1 MNAVAG
7 WAQRARQAVA
17 GMAIGA
23 LALLAGCGGGGTS
36 PQDAMSSVSS
46 AAADGNGVE
55 LVAAV
60 PGAAQVAR
68 ARIASVAVA
77 SAPATSLR
85 VHYRRS
91 DGNYTGWQIHTWNA
105 AQSPNW
111 NAGWNAAGSDDF
123 GVYYDVPLASG
134 TGTVGFLF
142 HNIDNKDNGGADQ
155 SYPLQAGANEI
166 WRLQGDST
174 NYAANPLLLPVPDIK
189 TVRVHYKRFDGGYSA
204 WGLHLWNGSG
214 LDASRLPAG
223 VAIENWGQPVALNA
237 MPGYALGDGEVVF
250 DIPVLNPQGDV
261 NRKNLEFIIH
271 GMPPNVND
279 KDGRDNNIHIEYA
292 ALTVTNQ
299 VGQIWLVEHDATV
312 YTAPPDLRQ
321 VSSTDAR
328 AVWLNKTLVKWPRI
342 ATSSPVRLYYSAT
355 GQISVGLDAPVQG
368 ADGYITLDAFTGTVP
383 AADALRFKYVASGTV
398 FNVRAADVAR
408 LPALH
413 QQQLVLAQEDANGK
427 VQNATTAQI
436 AGALDDL
443 YAAANNVPDLGA
455 TVANGSTRF
464 KVWAPTAQA
473 VSLVLTTPVN
483 GSPLLTRTT
492 TETMARDAATG
503 VWSLAKPGSLQ
514 GATYRYQVQ
523 VFVKGTGLVK
533 NLVTDPYSLGLTLGS
548 QQSVVMDL
556 NAAATKPAGWDGGTP
571 PATVN
576 APSDLSIY
584 ELHVRDFSAND
595 ATVPAAM
602 RGKYLAFT
610 QSQSNGMKH
619 LAALAAAGLTDVH
632 LLPVFDI
639 ASVNEKSCVTPS
651 PSGAPDSDSQQATVA
666 ATASTDCFNWG
677 YDPQQF
683 STPEGSYSSNAN
695 DPLARVVE
703 FRRMVQA
710 LNAAG
715 LRVGMDV
722 VFNHT
727 TSSGQAANSVLDKV
741 VPGYYFRLNDSG
753 GIERS
758 TCCENTAAENLM
770 MGKLMIDS
778 AVTWT
783 RDYRV
788 SSLRFDIM
796 GHHPRSVM
804 EALKARVKVATGRE
818 VQILGEGWNFGEVA
832 NGARFVQAEMLS
844 LNGSGIGSFNPIIR
858 DAVRGGGCC
867 DSGASVVANQGYVN
881 GFFYDSNANASG
893 QSRGELM
900 WQADRIK
907 ATLAGSIRSFQMQT
921 SWDATLPLE
930 QIDVGGIPAGWV
942 LEPSEV
948 VNYVENHDNLT
959 LFDNNAFRLP
969 TTTSHEDRARVQIL
983 ASAINAFSQGVAYFH
998 AGVDTLRSKSLDK
1011 NSYDSGDWFNRLDWS
1026 YADNNFGVGLPP
1038 ASQNADNW
1046 AYARPLLANT
1056 LIKPTAADIAWTRDA
1071 FRDLLRIRKST
1082 TLLRLRTAADI
1093 KARLSFLNTGSTQE
1107 ATVLVGRVNGA
1118 GYPGANFD
1126 ELVYLINVD
1135 KTAKQLSLPT
1145 LAGHALEL
1153 HPVQAAAGAA
1163 DARARQASFD
1173 SATGSFN
1180 VPARTA
1186 VVFVVRPAVSH

>member
-1 MNAVAG
+1 
-7 WAQRARQAVA
+7 
-17 GMAIGA
+17 
-23 LALLAGCGGGGTS
+23 
-36 PQDAMSSVSS
+36 
-46 AAADGNGVE
+46 
-55 LVAAV
+55 
-60 PGAAQVAR
+60 
-68 ARIASVAVA
+68 
-77 SAPATSLR
+77 
-85 VHYRRS
+85 
-91 DGNYTGWQIHTWNA
+91 
-105 AQSPNW
+105 
-111 NAGWNAAGSDDF
+111 
-123 GVYYDVPLASG
+123 
-134 TGTVGFLF
+134 
-142 HNIDNKDNGGADQ
+142 
-155 SYPLQAGANEI
+155 
-166 WRLQGDST
+166 
-174 NYAANPLLLPVPDIK
+174 
-189 TVRVHYKRFDGGYSA
+189 
-204 WGLHLWNGSG
+204 
-214 LDASRLPAG
+214 
-223 VAIENWGQPVALNA
+223 
-237 MPGYALGDGEVVF
+237 
-250 DIPVLNPQGDV
+250 
-261 NRKNLEFIIH
+261 
-271 GMPPNVND
+271 
-279 KDGRDNNIHIEYA
+279 
-292 ALTVTNQ
+292 
-299 VGQIWLVEHDATV
+299 
-312 YTAPPDLRQ
+312 
-321 VSSTDAR
+321 
-328 AVWLNKTLVKWPRI
+328 
-342 ATSSPVRLYYSAT
+342 
-355 GQISVGLDAPVQG
+355 
-368 ADGYITLDAFTGTVP
+368 
-383 AADALRFKYVASGTV
+383 
-398 FNVRAADVAR
+398 
-408 LPALH
+408 
-413 QQQLVLAQEDANGK
+413 
-427 VQNATTAQI
+427 
-436 AGALDDL
+436 
-443 YAAANNVPDLGA
+443 
-455 TVANGSTRF
+455 
-464 KVWAPTAQA
+464 
-473 VSLVLTTPVN
+473 
-483 GSPLLTRTT
+483 
-492 TETMARDAATG
+492 
-503 VWSLAKPGSLQ
+503 
-514 GATYRYQVQ
+514 
-523 VFVKGTGLVK
+523 
-533 NLVTDPYSLGLTLGS
+533 
-548 QQSVVMDL
+548 
-556 NAAATKPAGWDGGTP
+556 
-571 PATVN
+571 
-576 APSDLSIY
+576 
-584 ELHVRDFSAND
+584 
-595 ATVPAAM
+595 
-602 RGKYLAFT
+602 
-610 QSQSNGMKH
+610 
-619 LAALAAAGLTDVH
+619 
-632 LLPVFDI
+632 
-639 ASVNEKSCVTPS
+639 
-651 PSGAPDSDSQQATVA
+651 
-666 ATASTDCFNWG
+666 
-677 YDPQQF
+677 
-683 STPEGSYSSNAN
+683 
-695 DPLARVVE
+695 
-703 FRRMVQA
+703 MVQA

-741 VPGYYFRLNDSG
+741 VPGYYYRLNDSG

>member
-1 MNAVAG
+1 MKAWAG
-7 WAQRARQAVA
+7 WAWQARQAIA
-17 GMAIGA
+17 GLAIGV
-23 LALLAGCGGGGTS
+23 LALLGGCGGGTAEA
-36 PQDAMSSVSS
+36 PAAMSS
-46 AAADGNGVE
+46 ATADAGSVE
-55 LVAAV
+55 LIAGVPTAAT
-60 PGAAQVAR
+60 AR
-68 ARIASVAVA
+68 ARIAAVA
-77 SAPATSLR
+77 TPGAPATSLR
-85 VHYRRS
+85 VHYRRYNS
-91 DGNYTGWQIHTWNA
+91 DYAGWQIHTWNA

-111 NAGWNAAGSDDF
+111 NGGWNASGSDDF
-123 GVYYDVPLASG
+123 GVWYDVPLAAG

-142 HNIDNKDNGGADQ
+142 HAGDNKDNGGADQ
-155 SYPLQAGANEI
+155 SYALQSGANEI

-174 NYAANPLLLPVPDIK
+174 NYTSNPLLLPVPDIK
-189 TVRVHYKRFDGGYSA
+189 ALRVHYKRFDSGYGN

-214 LDASRLPAG
+214 LNAAALPTFPSG
-223 VAIENWGQPVALNA
+223 VNIDNWGQPVPLST
-237 MPGYALGDGEVVF
+237 MPGYAVGDGEVVF
-250 DIPVLNPQGDV
+250 DIPVLNPQGDP
-261 NRKNLEFIIH
+261 NRKSLEFIIH
-271 GMPPNVND
+271 GMPPNEND
-279 KDGRDNNIHIEYA
+279 KDGRPDNIHVEYA
-292 ALTVTNQ
+292 ALNIQNQ
-299 VGQIWLVEHDATV
+299 VGQIWLVERDATV

-328 AVWLNKTLVKWPRI
+328 AVWLNKSLVKWPRI

-355 GQISVGLDAPVQG
+355 GQISVGLESPVQG

-398 FNVRAADVAR
+398 FTVRTADIAR

-413 QQQLVLAQEDANGK
+413 QQQLVLVQEDANGK

-443 YAAANNVPDLGA
+443 YAAANDVPDLGA
-455 TVANGSTRF
+455 VARNGSTSF
-464 KVWAPTAQA
+464 KLWAPTAQN
-473 VSLVLTTPVN
+473 VSLVLTQPL
-483 GSPLLTRTT
+483 GSSGLTRTT
-492 TETMARDAATG
+492 TEPMNRDAATG
-503 VWSLAKPGSLQ
+503 AWSLTKQGHLQ
-514 GATYRYQVQ
+514 GASYRYQVQ

-533 NLVTDPYSLGLTLGS
+533 NLVADPYSLGLTLGS

-556 NAAATKPAGWDGGTP
+556 QSQATKPNGWDQSAP
-571 PATVN
+571 PNTVN

-584 ELHVRDFSAND
+584 ELHVRDFSVND
-595 ATVPAAM
+595 ASVPAAK

-610 QSQSNGMKH
+610 EAGSNGMKH
-619 LAALAAAGLTDVH
+619 LAGLAAAGLTDVH

-639 ASVNEKSCVTPS
+639 ASVNEKSCVTPA
-651 PSGAPDSDSQQATVA
+651 PSGAPDSDAQQATVA
-666 ATASTDCFNWG
+666 ATASADCFNWG
-677 YDPQQF
+677 YDPLQF

-727 TSSGQAANSVLDKV
+727 TSSGQNTNSVLDKV
-741 VPGYYFRLNDSG
+741 VPGYYYRLNASG

-770 MGKLMIDS
+770 MAKLMVDS
-778 AVTWT
+778 AITWV
-783 RDYRV
+783 RDYRI

-796 GHHPRSVM
+796 GHHPRSVI
-804 EALKARVKVATGRE
+804 ETLKARVEAAAGRK
-818 VQILGEGWNFGEVA
+818 VQIVGEGWNFGEVA

-844 LNGSGIGSFNPIIR
+844 LNGSGIGSFNPLIR

-867 DSGASVVANQGYVN
+867 DSGNALVSEQGYVN
-881 GFFYDSNANASG
+881 GYFYDANASASG
-893 QSRGELM
+893 QNRGTLM

-907 ATLAGSIRSFQMQT
+907 ASLAGSIRSFQMQT
-921 SWDATLPLE
+921 SWDATLRLD

-942 LEPSEV
+942 LEPGEA

-969 TTTSHEDRARVQIL
+969 TGTSKEDRARVQIL
-983 ASAINAFSQGVAYFH
+983 ANAINAFSQGVAYFH
-998 AGVDTLRSKSLDK
+998 AGTDVLRSKSLDR

-1026 YADNNFGVGLPP
+1026 YQDNNFGVGLPP
-1038 ASQNADNW
+1038 ARDNADNW
-1046 AYARPLLANT
+1046 NLARPLLTNP
-1056 LIKPTAADIAWTRDA
+1056 LLKPHPNDIAWTRDA

-1082 TLLRLRTAADI
+1082 TLLRLRTAEDI
-1093 KARLSFLNTGSTQE
+1093 KARLSFLNTGSNQE
-1107 ATVLVGRVNGA
+1107 ATVLVGRLNGV

-1135 KTAKQLSLPT
+1135 KSAKQLTLPT

-1153 HPVQAAAGAA
+1153 HPVHTAATAA
-1163 DARARQASFD
+1163 DWRAKQATFD
-1173 SATGSFN
+1173 RATGSFN

-1186 VVFVVRPAVSH
+1186 VVFVVRPAAAQ